1 MRIIIWIIAFD
12 TKNGVLSW
20 NFFEMY
26 HYAQIKTPKAVMF
39 SWNNTDYFCFNTSKA
54 LSTNRFFFFFQ
65 TLPVDDMR
73 IWRKNK
79 IHKMNIL
86 ISSNSSGGGDS
97 TNVLQHRQ
105 ISSTTRPNTI
115 MRTPDHYEMIDQ
127 IGKGEITY
135 NILFS

>member
-1 MRIIIWIIAFD
+1 MKSVIWWSFDIHLSTVYQNWSICVKNWII
-12 TKNGVLSW
+12 NV
-20 NFFEMY
+20 MY
-26 HYAQIKTPKAVMF
+26 KAYSIMMINCLLGMKQEK
-39 SWNNTDYFCFNTSKA
+39 SHNLINI
-54 LSTNRFFFFFQ
+54 FFFFQ

-86 ISSNSSGGGDS
+86 ISSNSNGGDS